1 MPSWTKEQL
10 EAIDEE
16 GKNIIVSAG
25 AGSGKTAVLSERVIR
40 KLNNVDINKLLIL
53 TFTKEAANEMKE
65 RIRKK
70 IKKNESLKKQLDI
83 IDSAYITTFDSYSL
97 SLVKKYYYLL
107 NISPNIG
114 IIDASIINIKKNEYI
129 DEIFDKLYEEKNPL
143 FEKLIKDFCTK
154 DDREIKNYIIEL
166 NNKLDLKYDKE
177 QYINNYIK
185 NFFNEE
191 TINNNITRYINLI
204 KEKIKEINS
213 LLYDIQI
220 LAEGKYYQKLT
231 DTLNPLLNSN
241 TYEEFKNNS
250 ILKLPQLPRG
260 SEDEIKEKKDEL
272 KSLIENINELTSE
285 ESETKLKENILKTK
299 DYIEIILE
307 IIKKL
312 DKKIHNFKEKAEMY
326 EFNDIAKMAIKV
338 LEENENIRL
347 ELKHYYNEIMVD
359 EYQDTNDIQEKF
371 ISLIENNNV
380 YMVGDIKQSIYRF
393 RNANPNIFRNK
404 YNNYEKLNGGIKID
418 LLKNFR
424 SRYEVLDDINLIF
437 NLVMDDKI
445 GGAEYK
451 ETHQMIFGNTTYIE
465 EGKIEEKHNFEIL
478 NYKYENKTY
487 TKEEIEIFTIAT
499 DIKNKI
505 ESHYKVFDKDNLI
518 VRNIEYRDFC
528 IIMDR
533 NTEFSKYKKIFEYM
547 QIPLTLYQD
556 EVLTLEQDI
565 LVLKNIMNFIIKI
578 SKKEYDTEFK
588 YCFTSIARS
597 YLFRLSDQE
606 IFNIFKEKK
615 FYETQIFKLSKQ
627 IAHNIENLTNEEFIN
642 EIVNK
647 FNFIENTIKTG
658 NIEASMI
665 RIEYLLN
672 LSKNL
677 TELGYTPFELTDYIK
692 EMVEGKNEIKY
703 SLNTSV
709 GNNVKIMNIHK
720 SKGLE
725 FHICYYSGLHKTFNI
740 SDLKQLFTVD
750 NDLGIIAPYI
760 DEKPKDT
767 IYKYLLKDKYM
778 KEEIA
783 EKIRLFYVAMTRCKE
798 KMILVTSI
806 TDKEKN
812 KINNLVEDSTRLKYK
827 SFLDILNSIK
837 ENIKEYIIDID
848 LNKQNLTK
856 EYNKTKE
863 NNYQNL
869 LQKNNIK
876 IEKRK
881 ITVNSNIEEEKHFSK
896 TINKLITNEEYK
908 NMKFGTDIHYI
919 LELIDFKNPD
929 YTNIEELY
937 KEKIQ
942 NLLNQELLKD
952 IKSAKIYK
960 EYEFI
965 EENNNETYHGI
976 IDLMLEYDDHIDII
990 DYKLKNIEDNA
1001 YIEQLNGYKNYIE
1014 KKSNKKV
1021 NSYLYSIMD
1030 NIMRKM
1036 KNM

>member
-1 MPSWTKEQL
+1 MPSWTKEQQ
-10 EAIDEE
+10 EAINEE

-40 KLNNVDINKLLIL
+40 KLEKTDINKLLIL

-70 IKKNESLKKQLDI
+70 IKKNESLKKQLDL
-83 IDSAYITTFDSYSL
+83 IDSAYITTFDSYAL

-114 IIDASIINIKKNEYI
+114 IIDASIINIKKEKYL
-129 DEIFDKLYEEKNPL
+129 DEIFDKLYEEKNTL
-143 FEKLIKDFCTK
+143 FEKLIKDFCIK
-154 DDREIKNYIIEL
+154 DDKEIKRYIIEL
-166 NNKLDLKYDKE
+166 NNKLDLKLNKE
-177 QYINNYIK
+177 EYLNNYMEI
-185 NFFNEE
+185 FFNDE
-191 TINNNITRYINLI
+191 TINKNIEKYVNLI
-204 KEKIKEINS
+204 KEKIKEINN

-220 LAEGKYYQKLT
+220 LVDGKYYEKLIEV
-231 DTLNPLLNSN
+231 LNPLLNSN
-241 TYEEFKNNS
+241 TYIDFKNNS
-250 ILKLPQLPRG
+250 IIKLPQLPRG
-260 SEDEIKEKKDEL
+260 SEEELKDKKEELKNTIDYIKE
-272 KSLIENINELTSE
+272 LTIE
-285 ESETKLKENILKTK
+285 ESENTLKENILKTK
-299 DYIEIILE
+299 DYIEIILY
-307 IIKKL
+307 IIKEL
-312 DKKIHNFKEKAEMY
+312 DKKIYKFKQESEMY
-326 EFNDIAKMAIKV
+326 EFNDIAKMSIKV

-347 ELKHYYNEIMVD
+347 ELKNYYNEIMVD

-418 LLKNFR
+418 LLRNFR
-424 SRYEVLDDINLIF
+424 SRLEVLDDINLIF

-445 GGAEYK
+445 GGAEYR
-451 ETHQMIFGNTTYIE
+451 ETHQMIFGNTSYIE

-478 NYKYENKTY
+478 NYKYEDKTY

-505 ESHYKVFDKDNLI
+505 ESHYKVFDKDNMI
-518 VRNIEYRDFC
+518 VRDIEYKDFC

-533 NTEFSKYKKIFEYM
+533 NTEFPKYKKIFEYM

-556 EVLTLEQDI
+556 EVLTLEHDI

-578 SKKEYDTEFK
+578 NKKEYDTNFK
-588 YCFTSIARS
+588 YYFTSIARS
-597 YLFRLSDQE
+597 YLFRLSDDE
-606 IFNIFKEKK
+606 IFNIFQEKD
-615 FYETQIFKLSKQ
+615 FYNNEIYKISKS
-627 IAHNIENLTNEEFIN
+627 ISDNLENLTNEEFIT

-647 FNFIENTIKTG
+647 FNIIEKTIKTG

-665 RIEYLLN
+665 RLEYLLN

-677 TELGYTPFELTDYIK
+677 TELGYTPYELADYIK

-703 SLNTSV
+703 SLNTSS

-725 FHICYYSGLHKTFNI
+725 FHICYYSGLHKAFNI

-750 NDLGIIAPYI
+750 NELGIIAPYV
-760 DEKPKDT
+760 DNTPKET

-798 KMILVTSI
+798 KMILVTSL
-806 TDKEKN
+806 TDKEKDRV
-812 KINNLVEDSTRLKYK
+812 NNLVEDNIRLKYK

-837 ENIKEYIIDID
+837 ENIKEYIINID
-848 LNKQNLTK
+848 LDKQNLTK
-856 EYNKTKE
+856 DYNEIKE
-863 NNYQNL
+863 NNYHKL

-876 IEKRK
+876 LDKRK
-881 ITVNSNIEEEKHFSK
+881 IKIDSKIEEEKHFSK
-896 TINKLITNEEYK
+896 TINKLITKEEYK
-908 NMKFGTDIHYI
+908 NMEFGDYLHYL

-929 YTNIEELY
+929 LKDIDNFY
-937 KEKIQ
+937 KEKIN
-942 NLLNQELLKD
+942 NLLNQELLKN
-952 IKSAKIYK
+952 IKEANIYK

-965 EENNNETYHGI
+965 SENDNETYHGI
-976 IDLMLEYDDHIDII
+976 IDLMLEYNDHIDII

-1001 YIEQLNGYKNYIE
+1001 YQEQLNGYKNYIE
-1014 KKSNKKV
+1014 KILNKKV
-1021 NSYLYSIMD
+1021 NIYLYSIMD
-1030 NIMRKM
+1030 NIIKKM
-1036 KNM
+1036 N

>member
-10 EAIDEE
+10 EAINEE

-25 AGSGKTAVLSERVIR
+25 AGSGKTAVLSERVIK
-40 KLNNVDINKLLIL
+40 KLEKTDINKLLIL

-70 IKKNESLKKQLDI
+70 IKKNESLKKQLDL
-83 IDSAYITTFDSYSL
+83 IDSAYITTFDSYAL

-114 IIDASIINIKKNEYI
+114 IIDASIINIKKEEYI
-129 DEIFDKLYEEKNPL
+129 DEIFDKLYEEKNIL
-143 FEKLIKDFCTK
+143 FEKIIKDFCIK
-154 DDREIKNYIIEL
+154 DDKDIKRYIIEL
-166 NNKLDLKYDKE
+166 NNKLDLKLNKE
-177 QYINNYIK
+177 EYLNNYMK
-185 NFFNEE
+185 NYFSEE
-191 TINNNITRYINLI
+191 TINKNIEKYVNLI
-204 KEKIKEINS
+204 KEKIKEINN

-220 LAEGKYYQKLT
+220 LVEGKYYEKLIEV
-231 DTLNPLLNSN
+231 LNPLLNSS
-241 TYEEFKNNS
+241 TYIEFKNNS
-250 ILKLPQLPRG
+250 SIKLPQLPRG
-260 SEDEIKEKKDEL
+260 SEEELKEKKEEL
-272 KSLIENINELTSE
+272 KNIIDYIKELTIE
-285 ESETKLKENILKTK
+285 ESELKLKENILKTK
-299 DYIEIILE
+299 DYIEIILY
-307 IIKKL
+307 IIKEL
-312 DKKIHNFKEKAEMY
+312 DKKIYKFKEKSEMY
-326 EFNDIAKMAIKV
+326 EFNDIAKMSIKV
-338 LEENENIRL
+338 LEQNENIRL
-347 ELKHYYNEIMVD
+347 ELKNYYNEIMVD

-404 YNNYEKLNGGIKID
+404 YNNYEKLKGGIKID

-451 ETHQMIFGNTTYIE
+451 KTHQMVFGNNTYIE

-478 NYKYENKTY
+478 NYKYEDKTY

-505 ESHYKVFDKDNLI
+505 ENHYKVFDKDNLE
-518 VRNIEYRDFC
+518 VRDIEYKDFC

-533 NTEFSKYKKIFEYM
+533 NTEFPKYKKIFEYM

-556 EVLTLEQDI
+556 EVLTLENDI

-578 SKKEYDTEFK
+578 NKKEYDTNFK
-588 YCFTSIARS
+588 YYFTSIARS
-597 YLFRLSDQE
+597 YLFRLNDDE
-606 IFNIFKEKK
+606 IFNIFQEKD
-615 FYETQIFKLSKQ
+615 FYNNEIFKISNNL
-627 IAHNIENLTNEEFIN
+627 ENLTNEEFII
-642 EIVNK
+642 EIVDK
-647 FNFIENTIKTG
+647 FNIIEKTISTG

-677 TELGYTPFELTDYIK
+677 TELGYTPYELADYIK

-703 SLNTSV
+703 SLNTSA

-725 FHICYYSGLHKTFNI
+725 FHICYYSGLHKAFNI

-750 NDLGIIAPYI
+750 NELGIIAPYV
-760 DEKPKDT
+760 DKTPKET

-798 KMILVTSI
+798 KMILVTSL

-812 KINNLVEDSTRLKYK
+812 KINNLVEDNIRLKYK

-837 ENIKEYIIDID
+837 ENIKEYIVDID
-848 LNKQNLTK
+848 LDKQNITK
-856 EYNKTKE
+856 EYNEIKE
-863 NNYQNL
+863 NNYQKL

-876 IEKRK
+876 LDKRK
-881 ITVNSNIEEEKHFSK
+881 IKIDSKIEEEKHFSK
-896 TINKLITNEEYK
+896 TINKLITKEEYK
-908 NMKFGTDIHYI
+908 NMEFGDYLHYL
-919 LELIDFKNPD
+919 LEIIDFKNPD
-929 YTNIEELY
+929 LKDIDNFY
-937 KEKIQ
+937 KEKI
-942 NLLNQELLKD
+942 NNFLNQELLKN
-952 IKSAKIYK
+952 IKEANIYK

-965 EENNNETYHGI
+965 NETNNETYHGI
-976 IDLMLEYDDHIDII
+976 IDLMLEYNDHIDII

-1001 YIEQLNGYKNYIE
+1001 YQEQLNGYKNYIE
-1014 KKSNKKV
+1014 KKFNKKT
-1021 NSYLYSIMD
+1021 NIYLYSIID
-1030 NIMRKM
+1030 DLIKNI
-1036 KNM
+1036 N

>member
-1 MPSWTKEQL
+1 MPSWTKEQQ
-10 EAIDEE
+10 EAINEE

-40 KLNNVDINKLLIL
+40 KLEKTDINKLLIL

-70 IKKNESLKKQLDI
+70 IKKNKSLKKQLDL
-83 IDSAYITTFDSYSL
+83 IDSAYITTFDSYAL

-114 IIDASIINIKKNEYI
+114 IIDASIINIKKEKYL
-129 DEIFDKLYEEKNPL
+129 DEIFDKLYEEKNTL
-143 FEKLIKDFCTK
+143 FEKLIKDFCIK
-154 DDREIKNYIIEL
+154 DDKEIKRYIIEL
-166 NNKLDLKYDKE
+166 NNKLDLKLNKE
-177 QYINNYIK
+177 EYLNNYMEI
-185 NFFNEE
+185 FFNDE
-191 TINNNITRYINLI
+191 TINKNIEKYVNLI
-204 KEKIKEINS
+204 KEKIKEINN

-220 LAEGKYYQKLT
+220 LVDGKYYEKLIEV
-231 DTLNPLLNSN
+231 LNPLLNSN
-241 TYEEFKNNS
+241 TYIEFKNNS
-250 ILKLPQLPRG
+250 IIKLPQLPRG
-260 SEDEIKEKKDEL
+260 SEEELKDKTEELKNTIDYIKE
-272 KSLIENINELTSE
+272 LTIE
-285 ESETKLKENILKTK
+285 ESKNTLKENILKTK
-299 DYIEIILE
+299 DYIEIILY
-307 IIKKL
+307 IIKEL
-312 DKKIHNFKEKAEMY
+312 DKKIYKFKQESEMY
-326 EFNDIAKMAIKV
+326 EFNDIAKMSIKV
-338 LEENENIRL
+338 LEENENIRS
-347 ELKHYYNEIMVD
+347 ELKNYYNEIMVD

-371 ISLIENNNV
+371 ILLIENNNV

-424 SRYEVLDDINLIF
+424 SRLEVLDDINLIF

-445 GGAEYK
+445 GGAEYR
-451 ETHQMIFGNTTYIE
+451 ETHQMIFGNTSYIE
-465 EGKIEEKHNFEIL
+465 EGKTEEKHNFEIL
-478 NYKYENKTY
+478 NYKYEDKTY

-505 ESHYKVFDKDNLI
+505 ESHYKVFDKDNMI
-518 VRNIEYRDFC
+518 VRDIEYKDFC

-533 NTEFSKYKKIFEYM
+533 NTEFPKYKKIFEYM

-556 EVLTLEQDI
+556 EVLTLEHDI

-578 SKKEYDTEFK
+578 NKKEYDTNFK
-588 YCFTSIARS
+588 YYFTSIARS
-597 YLFRLSDQE
+597 YLFRLSDDE
-606 IFNIFKEKK
+606 IFNIFQEKD
-615 FYETQIFKLSKQ
+615 FYNNEIYKISKS
-627 IAHNIENLTNEEFIN
+627 ISDNLENLTNEEFIT

-647 FNFIENTIKTG
+647 FNIIEKTIKTG

-665 RIEYLLN
+665 RLEYLLN

-677 TELGYTPFELTDYIK
+677 TELGYTPYELADYIK

-703 SLNTSV
+703 SLNTSS

-725 FHICYYSGLHKTFNI
+725 FHICYYSGLHKAFNI

-750 NDLGIIAPYI
+750 NELGIIAPYV
-760 DEKPKDT
+760 DNTPKET

-798 KMILVTSI
+798 KMILVTSL
-806 TDKEKN
+806 TDKEKDRV
-812 KINNLVEDSTRLKYK
+812 NNLVEDNIRLKYK

-837 ENIKEYIIDID
+837 ENIKEYIINID
-848 LNKQNLTK
+848 LDKQNLTK
-856 EYNKTKE
+856 DYNEIKE
-863 NNYQNL
+863 NNYQKL

-876 IEKRK
+876 LDKRK
-881 ITVNSNIEEEKHFSK
+881 IEIDSKIEEEKHFSK
-896 TINKLITNEEYK
+896 TINKLITKEEYK
-908 NMKFGTDIHYI
+908 NMEFGDYLHYL

-929 YTNIEELY
+929 LKDIDNFY
-937 KEKIQ
+937 KEKIN
-942 NLLNQELLKD
+942 NLLNQELLKN
-952 IKSAKIYK
+952 IKEANIYK

-965 EENNNETYHGI
+965 SENDNETYHGI
-976 IDLMLEYDDHIDII
+976 IDLMLEYNDHIDII
-990 DYKLKNIEDNA
+990 DYKLKNIEENA
-1001 YIEQLNGYKNYIE
+1001 YQEQLNGYKNYIE
-1014 KKSNKKV
+1014 KVKNKKV
-1021 NSYLYSIMD
+1021 NIYLYSILE
-1030 NIMRKM
+1030 NKIEEVK
-1036 KNM
+1036 

>member
-1 MPSWTKEQL
+1 MPSWTKEQQ
-10 EAIDEE
+10 EAINEE

-40 KLNNVDINKLLIL
+40 KLEKTDINKLLIL

-70 IKKNESLKKQLDI
+70 IKKNESLKKQLDL

-107 NISPNIG
+107 NISPNIS
-114 IIDASIINIKKNEYI
+114 IIDASIINIKKEKYL
-129 DEIFDKLYEEKNPL
+129 DEIFDKLYEEKNTL
-143 FEKLIKDFCTK
+143 FEKLIKDFCIK
-154 DDREIKNYIIEL
+154 DDKEIKRYIIDL
-166 NNKLDLKYDKE
+166 NNKLDLKLNKE
-177 QYINNYIK
+177 EYLNKYIEI
-185 NFFNEE
+185 FFNDE
-191 TINNNITRYINLI
+191 TIGRNIEKYVNLI
-204 KEKIKEINS
+204 KEKIKEINN

-220 LAEGKYYQKLT
+220 LVDGKYYEKLIEV
-231 DTLNPLLNSN
+231 LNPLLNSN
-241 TYEEFKNNS
+241 TYIEFKNNS
-250 ILKLPQLPRG
+250 IIKLPQLPRG
-260 SEDEIKEKKDEL
+260 SEEELKDKKEELKNTIDYIKE
-272 KSLIENINELTSE
+272 LTIE
-285 ESETKLKENILKTK
+285 ESENTLKENILKTK
-299 DYIEIILE
+299 DYIEIILY
-307 IIKKL
+307 IIKEL
-312 DKKIHNFKEKAEMY
+312 DKKIYKFKQESEMY
-326 EFNDIAKMAIKV
+326 EFNDIAKMGIRV

-347 ELKHYYNEIMVD
+347 ELKNYYNEIMVD

-424 SRYEVLDDINLIF
+424 SRFEVLDDINLIF

-451 ETHQMIFGNTTYIE
+451 ETHQMIFGNTSYIE
-465 EGKIEEKHNFEIL
+465 EGKIEESHNFEIL
-478 NYKYENKTY
+478 NYKYEDKTY
-487 TKEEIEIFTIAT
+487 SKEEIEIFTIAT

-505 ESHYKVFDKDNLI
+505 ESHYKVFDKDNMI
-518 VRNIEYRDFC
+518 VRDIEYKDFC

-533 NTEFSKYKKIFEYM
+533 NTEFPKYKKIFEYM

-556 EVLTLEQDI
+556 EVLTLENDI
-565 LVLKNIMNFIIKI
+565 LVLKNIMNFIVKI
-578 SKKEYDTEFK
+578 NKKEYDTNFK
-588 YCFTSIARS
+588 YYFTSIARS
-597 YLFRLSDQE
+597 YLFRLSDDE
-606 IFNIFKEKK
+606 IFNIFQKK
-615 FYETQIFKLSKQ
+615 DFYNNEIFKISKS
-627 IAHNIENLTNEEFIN
+627 ISDNLENLTNEEFIT
-642 EIVNK
+642 EIINK
-647 FNFIENTIKTG
+647 FNIIEKGITTG

-677 TELGYTPFELTDYIK
+677 TELGYTPYELADYIK

-703 SLNTSV
+703 SLNTSA

-725 FHICYYSGLHKTFNI
+725 FHICYYSGLHKAFNI

-750 NDLGIIAPYI
+750 NELGIIAPYV
-760 DEKPKDT
+760 DKTPKET

-812 KINNLVEDSTRLKYK
+812 KVNNLVEDNIRLKYK

-848 LNKQNLTK
+848 LDKQNLTK
-856 EYNKTKE
+856 DYNEIKE
-863 NNYQNL
+863 NNYQKL
-869 LQKNNIK
+869 LQKNNTK
-876 IEKRK
+876 LDKRK
-881 ITVNSNIEEEKHFSK
+881 IEIDSKIEEEKHFSK
-896 TINKLITNEEYK
+896 TINKLITKEEYK
-908 NMKFGTDIHYI
+908 NMEFGTHMHYL

-929 YTNIEELY
+929 LKDIDNFY
-937 KEKIQ
+937 KEKI
-942 NLLNQELLKD
+942 NNFLNQDLLKN
-952 IKSAKIYK
+952 IKEANIYK

-965 EENNNETYHGI
+965 SENNSETYHGI
-976 IDLMLEYDDHIDII
+976 IDLMLEYSDHIDII
-990 DYKLKNIEDNA
+990 DYKLKNIEYNA
-1001 YIEQLNGYKNYIE
+1001 YQEQLNGYKNYIE
-1014 KKSNKKV
+1014 KKFNKKT
-1021 NSYLYSIMD
+1021 NIYLYSIMD
-1030 NIMRKM
+1030 NIIK
-1036 KNM
+1036 KTN

>member
-1 MPSWTKEQL
+1 MPSWTKEQQ
-10 EAIDEE
+10 EAINEE

-40 KLNNVDINKLLIL
+40 KLEKTDINKLLIL

-70 IKKNESLKKQLDI
+70 IKKNESLKKQLDL
-83 IDSAYITTFDSYSL
+83 IDSAYITTFDSYAL

-114 IIDASIINIKKNEYI
+114 IIDASIINIKKEEYI
-129 DEIFDKLYEEKNPL
+129 DEIFDKLYEEKNTL
-143 FEKLIKDFCTK
+143 FEKLIKDFCIK
-154 DDREIKNYIIEL
+154 DDKEIKRYIIEL
-166 NNKLDLKYDKE
+166 NNKLDLKLNKE
-177 QYINNYIK
+177 EYLNNYMEI
-185 NFFNEE
+185 FFNDE
-191 TINNNITRYINLI
+191 TINKNIEKYVNLI

-220 LAEGKYYQKLT
+220 LVDGKYYEKLIEV
-231 DTLNPLLNSN
+231 LNPLLNSN
-241 TYEEFKNNS
+241 TYIEFKNNS
-250 ILKLPQLPRG
+250 IIKLPQLPRG
-260 SEDEIKEKKDEL
+260 SEEELKDKKEELKNAIDYIKE
-272 KSLIENINELTSE
+272 LTIE
-285 ESETKLKENILKTK
+285 ESENTLKENILKTK
-299 DYIEIILE
+299 EYIEIILY
-307 IIKKL
+307 IIKEL
-312 DKKIHNFKEKAEMY
+312 DKKIYSFKQESEMY
-326 EFNDIAKMAIKV
+326 EFNDIAKMSIKV

-347 ELKHYYNEIMVD
+347 ELKNYYNEIMVD

-424 SRYEVLDDINLIF
+424 SRFEVLDNINLIF

-445 GGAEYK
+445 GGAEYR
-451 ETHQMIFGNTTYIE
+451 ETHQMIFGNTSYIE

-478 NYKYENKTY
+478 NYKYEDKTY

-505 ESHYKVFDKDNLI
+505 ESHYKVFDKDNMI
-518 VRNIEYRDFC
+518 VRDIEYKDFC

-533 NTEFSKYKKIFEYM
+533 NTEFPKYKKIFEYM

-556 EVLTLEQDI
+556 EVLTLENDI

-578 SKKEYDTEFK
+578 NKKEYDANFK
-588 YCFTSIARS
+588 YYFTSIARS
-597 YLFRLSDQE
+597 YLFRLSDDE
-606 IFNIFKEKK
+606 IFNIFQEKD
-615 FYETQIFKLSKQ
+615 FYNNEIFKISKS
-627 IAHNIENLTNEEFIN
+627 ISDNLENLTNEEFIT
-642 EIVNK
+642 EIINK
-647 FNFIENTIKTG
+647 FNIIEKTIKTG

-665 RIEYLLN
+665 RLEYLLN

-677 TELGYTPFELTDYIK
+677 TELGYTPYELADYIK

-703 SLNTSV
+703 SLNTGS

-725 FHICYYSGLHKTFNI
+725 FHICYYSGLHKAFNI

-750 NDLGIIAPYI
+750 NELGIIAPYV
-760 DEKPKDT
+760 DNMPKET
-767 IYKYLLKDKYM
+767 IYKYLLKDKYT

-798 KMILVTSI
+798 KMILVTSL
-806 TDKEKN
+806 TDKEKDRV
-812 KINNLVEDSTRLKYK
+812 NNLVEDNIRLKYK

-848 LNKQNLTK
+848 LDKQNLTK
-856 EYNKTKE
+856 DYNEIKE
-863 NNYQNL
+863 NNYQKL

-876 IEKRK
+876 LDKRK
-881 ITVNSNIEEEKHFSK
+881 IEINSKIEEEKHFSK
-896 TINKLITNEEYK
+896 TINKLITKEEYK
-908 NMKFGTDIHYI
+908 NMEFGTNIHYL

-929 YTNIEELY
+929 LKDIDSFY
-937 KEKIQ
+937 KEKI
-942 NLLNQELLKD
+942 NNFLNQELLKN
-952 IKSAKIYK
+952 IKEANIYK

-965 EENNNETYHGI
+965 SKNDNETYHGI
-976 IDLMLEYDDHIDII
+976 IDLMLEYNDHIDII

-1001 YIEQLNGYKNYIE
+1001 YQEQLNGYKNYIE
-1014 KKSNKKV
+1014 KRFNKKT
-1021 NSYLYSIMD
+1021 NIYLYSIMD
-1030 NIMRKM
+1030 NII
-1036 KNM
+1036 KNMN

>member
-10 EAIDEE
+10 EAINEE

-40 KLNNVDINKLLIL
+40 KLEKTDINKLLIL

-70 IKKNESLKKQLDI
+70 IKKNESLKKQLDL
-83 IDSAYITTFDSYSL
+83 IDSAYITTFDSYAL

-114 IIDASIINIKKNEYI
+114 IIDASIINIKKEKYL
-129 DEIFDKLYEEKNPL
+129 DEIFDKLYEEKNTL
-143 FEKLIKDFCTK
+143 FEKLIKDFCIK
-154 DDREIKNYIIEL
+154 DDKEIKRYIIDL
-166 NNKLDLKYDKE
+166 NNKLDLKLNKE
-177 QYINNYIK
+177 DYINNYIENYFK
-185 NFFNEE
+185 EE
-191 TINNNITRYINLI
+191 TINKNIEKYINLI
-204 KEKIKEINS
+204 KEKIKEINN

-220 LAEGKYYQKLT
+220 LVEGKYYEKLIEV
-231 DTLNPLLNSN
+231 LNPLLNSS
-241 TYEEFKNNS
+241 TYIEFKNNS
-250 ILKLPQLPRG
+250 IIKLPQLPRG
-260 SEDEIKEKKDEL
+260 SEEELKEKKEEL
-272 KSLIENINELTSE
+272 KNIIDYIKELTIE
-285 ESETKLKENILKTK
+285 ESEIKLKENILKTK
-299 DYIEIILE
+299 DYIEIILY
-307 IIKKL
+307 IIKEL
-312 DKKIHNFKEKAEMY
+312 NKKIYKFKEKSEMY
-326 EFNDIAKMAIKV
+326 EFNDIAKMSIKV

-347 ELKHYYNEIMVD
+347 ELKNYYNEIMVD

-424 SRYEVLDDINLIF
+424 SRLEVLDDINLIF

-451 ETHQMIFGNTTYIE
+451 ETHQMIFGNTSYIE

-478 NYKYENKTY
+478 NYKYEDKTY

-505 ESHYKVFDKDNLI
+505 ENHYKVFDKDNMI
-518 VRNIEYRDFC
+518 VRDIEYKDFC

-533 NTEFSKYKKIFEYM
+533 NTEFPKYKKIFEYM

-556 EVLTLEQDI
+556 EVLTLEHDI

-578 SKKEYDTEFK
+578 NKKEYDTNFK
-588 YCFTSIARS
+588 YYFTSIARS
-597 YLFRLSDQE
+597 YLFRLSDEE
-606 IFNIFKEKK
+606 IFNIFKEKN
-615 FYETQIFKLSKQ
+615 FYNNEIFKISKA
-627 IAHNIENLTNEEFIN
+627 ISDNLENLTNEEFIT

-647 FNFIENTIKTG
+647 FNIIEKGITTG

-677 TELGYTPFELTDYIK
+677 TELGYTPYELADYIK

-703 SLNTSV
+703 SLNTSA

-725 FHICYYSGLHKTFNI
+725 FHICYYSGLHKAFNI
-740 SDLKQLFTVD
+740 SDLKQLFTID
-750 NDLGIIAPYI
+750 NELGIIAPYI
-760 DEKPKDT
+760 ENTPKET

-798 KMILVTSI
+798 KMILVTSL
-806 TDKEKN
+806 TDKEKDRV
-812 KINNLVEDSTRLKYK
+812 NNLVEDNIRLKYK

-837 ENIKEYIIDID
+837 ENIKEYIVDID
-848 LNKQNLTK
+848 LDKQNLTK
-856 EYNKTKE
+856 EYNEIKE
-863 NNYQNL
+863 NNYEKL

-876 IEKRK
+876 LDKRK
-881 ITVNSNIEEEKHFSK
+881 IEIDSKIEEEKHFSK
-896 TINKLITNEEYK
+896 TINKLITKEEYK
-908 NMKFGTDIHYI
+908 NMKFGTNIHYL

-929 YTNIEELY
+929 LKDIDNFY
-937 KEKIQ
+937 KEKI
-942 NLLNQELLKD
+942 NNFLNQDLLKN
-952 IKSAKIYK
+952 IKDANIYK

-965 EENNNETYHGI
+965 SENDNETYHGI
-976 IDLMLEYDDHIDII
+976 IDLMLEYSDHIDII
-990 DYKLKNIEDNA
+990 DYKLKNIEDKA
-1001 YIEQLNGYKNYIE
+1001 YQEQLKGYKDYIE
-1014 KKSNKKV
+1014 KTTNKKT
-1021 NSYLYSIMD
+1021 NIYLYSIID
-1030 NIMRKM
+1030 NLI
-1036 KNM
+1036 KNIN

>member
-1 MPSWTKEQL
+1 MPSWTKEQQ
-10 EAIDEE
+10 EAINEE

-40 KLNNVDINKLLIL
+40 KLEKTDINKLLIL

-70 IKKNESLKKQLDI
+70 IKKNESLKKQLDL

-107 NISPNIG
+107 NISPNIS
-114 IIDASIINIKKNEYI
+114 IIDASIINIKKEKYL
-129 DEIFDKLYEEKNPL
+129 DEIFDKLYEEKNTL
-143 FEKLIKDFCTK
+143 FEKLIKDFCIK
-154 DDREIKNYIIEL
+154 DDKEIKRYIIDL
-166 NNKLDLKYDKE
+166 NNKLDLKLNKE
-177 QYINNYIK
+177 EYLNKYIEI
-185 NFFNEE
+185 FFNDE
-191 TINNNITRYINLI
+191 TINRNIEKYVNLI
-204 KEKIKEINS
+204 KEKIKEINN

-220 LAEGKYYQKLT
+220 LVDGKYYEKLIEV
-231 DTLNPLLNSN
+231 LNPLLNSN
-241 TYEEFKNNS
+241 TYIEFKNNS
-250 ILKLPQLPRG
+250 IIKLPQLPRG
-260 SEDEIKEKKDEL
+260 SEEELKDKKEELKNTIDYIKE
-272 KSLIENINELTSE
+272 LTIE
-285 ESETKLKENILKTK
+285 ESENTLKENILKTK
-299 DYIEIILE
+299 DYIKIILY
-307 IIKKL
+307 IIKEL
-312 DKKIHNFKEKAEMY
+312 DKKIYKFKQESEMY
-326 EFNDIAKMAIKV
+326 EFNDIAKMGIRV

-347 ELKHYYNEIMVD
+347 ELKNYYSEIMVD

-424 SRYEVLDDINLIF
+424 SRFEVLDDINLIF

-451 ETHQMIFGNTTYIE
+451 ETHQMIFGNTSYIE
-465 EGKIEEKHNFEIL
+465 EGKIEESHNFEIL
-478 NYKYENKTY
+478 NYKYEDKTY
-487 TKEEIEIFTIAT
+487 SKEEIEIFTIAT

-505 ESHYKVFDKDNLI
+505 ESHYKVFDKDNMI
-518 VRNIEYRDFC
+518 VRDIEYKDFC

-533 NTEFSKYKKIFEYM
+533 NTEFPKYKKIFEYM

-556 EVLTLEQDI
+556 EVLTLENDI
-565 LVLKNIMNFIIKI
+565 LVLKNIMNFIVKI
-578 SKKEYDTEFK
+578 NKKEYDTNFK
-588 YCFTSIARS
+588 YYFTSIARS
-597 YLFRLSDQE
+597 YLFRLSDDE
-606 IFNIFKEKK
+606 IFNIFQKK
-615 FYETQIFKLSKQ
+615 DFYNNEIFKISKS
-627 IAHNIENLTNEEFIN
+627 ISDNLENLTNEEFIT
-642 EIVNK
+642 EIINK
-647 FNFIENTIKTG
+647 FNIIEKGITTG

-677 TELGYTPFELTDYIK
+677 TELGYTPYELADYIK

-703 SLNTSV
+703 SLNTSA

-725 FHICYYSGLHKTFNI
+725 FHICYYSGLHKAFNI

-750 NDLGIIAPYI
+750 NELGIIAPYV
-760 DEKPKDT
+760 DKTPKET

-806 TDKEKN
+806 TDKEKERV
-812 KINNLVEDSTRLKYK
+812 NNLVEDNIRLKYK

-848 LNKQNLTK
+848 LDKQNLTK
-856 EYNKTKE
+856 EYNEIKE
-863 NNYQNL
+863 NNYQKL
-869 LQKNNIK
+869 LQKNNTK
-876 IEKRK
+876 LDKRK
-881 ITVNSNIEEEKHFSK
+881 IEIDSKIEEEKHFSK
-896 TINKLITNEEYK
+896 TINKLITKEEYK
-908 NMKFGTDIHYI
+908 NIEFGTHMHYL
-919 LELIDFKNPD
+919 LELIDLKNPD
-929 YTNIEELY
+929 LKNIDNFY
-937 KEKIQ
+937 KEKI
-942 NLLNQELLKD
+942 NNFLNQDLLKN
-952 IKSAKIYK
+952 IKDANIYK

-965 EENNNETYHGI
+965 SEKNSETYHGI
-976 IDLMLEYDDHIDII
+976 IDLMLEYSDHIDII

-1001 YIEQLNGYKNYIE
+1001 YQEQLNGYKNYIE
-1014 KKSNKKV
+1014 KRFNKKT
-1021 NSYLYSIMD
+1021 NIYLYSIMD
-1030 NIMRKM
+1030 NIIK
-1036 KNM
+1036 KIN